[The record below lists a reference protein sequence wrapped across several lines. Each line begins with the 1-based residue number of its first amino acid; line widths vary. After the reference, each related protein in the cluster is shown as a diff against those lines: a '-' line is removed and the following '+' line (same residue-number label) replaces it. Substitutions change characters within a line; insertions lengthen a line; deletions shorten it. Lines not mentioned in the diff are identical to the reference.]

1 LDDGPPFFKQ
11 DFSCPALLLRVPSLS
26 LTLRIRD
33 FHPLSFTFPDDSTSV
48 NDISRQA
55 LPFSLAATKRISLD
69 FFSFGYLDVSV
80 PQVRLYNLLIQS

>member
-1 LDDGPPFFKQ
+1 LDDGPPIFKQ

-33 FHPLSFTFPDDSTSV
+33 FHPLQFTFPGDSTSV
-48 NDISRQA
+48 NDTSRQA
-55 LPFSLAATKRISLD
+55 LPISLAATLRISFD

-80 PQVRLYNLLIQS
+80 PQVRFYSLFIQL